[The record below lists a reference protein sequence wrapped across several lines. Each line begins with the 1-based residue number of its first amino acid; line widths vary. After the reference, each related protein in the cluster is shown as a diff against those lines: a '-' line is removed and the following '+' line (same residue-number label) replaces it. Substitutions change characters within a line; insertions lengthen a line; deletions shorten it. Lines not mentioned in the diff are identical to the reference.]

1 MATGKR
7 TFRDSLLSIQDLIAA
22 ETGSPFRGRAL
33 TQLESILAKAL
44 GSLVLRPQTQAFTS
58 RNLTVLLADLR
69 GFSSISEG
77 YSSDTVL
84 ELLRPYFATMTEV
97 IIRHLGTIDKFM
109 GDSVMALFEE
119 GPDRKGARRAV
130 TCAIEMQLA
139 MDRLNKSCVE
149 RGLPELHMGIGIN
162 TGTVMAG
169 LIGTGDYAEYAVI
182 GAQVNLASRIEA
194 FALRGQVLISQ
205 STFERCEGFAAT
217 DNPVEVHVK
226 GLKDP
231 VTLHEVTGIP
241 ALGKDLPRKEIRRSP
256 RVRAE
261 MSFKFRVVK
270 NKIVA
275 PEMHQGRI
283 VDIGYYGVKA
293 QLGEELDAYS
303 ELQMEIDLFIV
314 GYVASDIYARVLR
327 LRPDEDRFVAS
338 IEFTSLS
345 EQSQTHIR
353 RFVQMMV
360 QGGEGG

>member
-1 MATGKR
+1 MATPKR
-7 TFRDSLLSIQDLIAA
+7 ALRDAIFGIQDLIAT
-22 ETGSPFRGRAL
+22 ETGSPLRGRAL
-33 TQLESILAKAL
+33 VQLESILAKAM

-58 RNLTVLLADLR
+58 RNVTVLLADLR

-77 YSSDTVL
+77 YPSDTVL

-119 GPDRKGARRAV
+119 GPDRKGAQRAV
-130 TCAIEMQLA
+130 TCAVEMQLA
-139 MDRLNKSCVE
+139 MDGLNKNCVE

-205 STFERCEGFAAT
+205 STFEGCAGFAAT
-217 DNPVEVHVK
+217 DNPVQVHVK
-226 GLKDP
+226 GLREP
-231 VTLHEVTGIP
+231 IVLHEVTGIP
-241 ALGKDLPRKEIRRSP
+241 SLGKELPRKEIRRSL
-256 RVRAE
+256 RIKAE
-261 MSFKFRVVK
+261 MAFKYRVVK
-270 NKIVA
+270 NKIIA
-275 PEMHQGRI
+275 PESHSGRI

-293 QLGEELDAYS
+293 ELGKELDAYS
-303 ELQMEIDLFIV
+303 ELHMEIDLFIV

-327 LRPDEDRFVAS
+327 LRPEQDRFIAS

-345 EQSQTHIR
+345 DKSQAHIR

-360 QGGEGG
+360 QGSEGG